1 MSEGGILTAIDGPQ
15 RLSHGT
21 IVIMTSN
28 DIYEFTDS
36 FKEALFRKG
45 RVDEVINISKYEII
59 E

>member
-28 DIYEFTDS
+28 DIYEFTDN

-45 RVDEVINISKYEII
+45 RVDEVINIS
-59 E
+59 